1 VLTELLEGAAEI
13 LDGTTELL
21 DGRAEPLSK
30 TTELLDGTAELIDT
44 TELSDGAN
52 ELLGEA
58 TAGRLLDG
66 PAETIEDWTPEAE
79 GASDG
84 VCEAWW
90 HRRFKRAAGDASTAT
105 RSEETQKTRVAAR
118 IFPTETDN
126 LWLA

>member
-1 VLTELLEGAAEI
+1 MLTELLEGAAEM

-84 VCEAWW
+84 VCEAW
-90 HRRFKRAAGDASTAT
+90 
-105 RSEETQKTRVAAR
+105 
-118 IFPTETDN
+118 
-126 LWLA
+126 